1 MAKKEKAEPQE
12 TSKEANE
19 ITKNTLKAL
28 LDGNKTDHYN
38 YVEQIS
44 TKVTSGS
51 LFLDAG
57 IALTEG
63 VHRFCGVSGAGK
75 TSEAAEVVRNFL
87 NGEKRGK
94 ALWVKAEGRLGENVV
109 KRSGVKFV
117 FKQEE
122 WDYGTCFVLESNT
135 FEFIC
140 EMISAFVESFREL
153 GDKLAI
159 VIDSV
164 DGLKLKSDKNNA
176 LTKEKTAGPQ
186 LLMKRFLKEA
196 YYPIVKNGV
205 ICIAISQ
212 VTSTI
217 AKDDY
222 APPALTS
229 GGGGNALLHWSS
241 YILEFQGKNWGDNI
255 LKDGPNT
262 KFDKEKN
269 PIIGHN
275 VRVVVKKGDKENEG
289 ITISYPIKHG
299 RQDGNSIWKE
309 QEIIFFGKRWGL
321 IETSGAWY
329 SLEKSIKAGAEEE
342 LKIQIPEKVQGQNNF
357 LLYLESQPAL
367 VQFLFDK
374 IRSVEGK

>member
-1 MAKKEKAEPQE
+1 MAKKEEP
-12 TSKEANE
+12 KIDGNK
-19 ITKNTLKAL
+19 ITKETLKAL
-28 LDGNKTDHYN
+28 LDKNKADHYN
-38 YVEQIS
+38 YVENIT

-57 IALTEG
+57 IGLCEG
-63 VHRFCGVSGAGK
+63 IHRFCGPAGAGK
-75 TSEAAEVVRNFL
+75 TSEAAEVIRNFL
-87 NGEKRGK
+87 IGEKRGK
-94 ALWVKAEGRLGENVV
+94 ALWVKAEGRLGENIQ

-117 FKQEE
+117 FTQEE

-164 DGLKLKSDKNNA
+164 DGLKLKSDANNA

-196 YYPIVKNGV
+196 YYPIIKNGV

-212 VTSTI
+212 ITSTI

-241 YILEFQGKNWGDNI
+241 YILEFQGKLWGDNI

-262 KFDKEKN
+262 KFEKDKN

-275 VRVVVKKGDKENEG
+275 VRVVIKKGDKENEG

-299 RQDGNSIWKE
+299 RENGNSIWKE
-309 QEIIFFGKRWGL
+309 QEIIFFAKRWGL

-329 SLEKSIKAGAEEE
+329 NFEKSVKKSAEEA
-342 LKIQIPEKVQGQNNF
+342 LKLEIPEKIQGQNNF
-357 LLYLESQPAL
+357 LIYLESQPTL

-374 IRSVEGK
+374 IRMVEGK

>member
-1 MAKKEKAEPQE
+1 MAKKEEAPKVDGNKV
-12 TSKEANE
+12 TKE
-19 ITKNTLKAL
+19 TLKAL
-28 LDGNKTDHYN
+28 LDKNKSDHYN
-38 YVEQIS
+38 YIENVH

-51 LFLDAG
+51 LYLDSE
-57 IALTEG
+57 IALCEG
-63 VHRFCGVSGAGK
+63 IHRFCGPSGAGK
-75 TSEAAEVVRNFL
+75 TSEAAEVIRNFL
-87 NGEKRGK
+87 IQEKSGK
-94 ALWVKAEGRLGENVV
+94 ALWVKAEGRLGDNVQ

-117 FKQEE
+117 FTQEE
-122 WDYGTCFVLESNT
+122 WEYGTCFVLESNT

-140 EMISAFVESFREL
+140 EMISTFVDSFREL

-164 DGLKLKSDKNNA
+164 DGLKLKSDANNA

-222 APPALTS
+222 TPPALTS
-229 GGGGNALLHWSS
+229 GGGGNALLHWAS
-241 YILEFQGKNWGDNI
+241 YILEFQGKMWGDKI

-262 KFDKEKN
+262 KYDKEKN
-269 PIIGHN
+269 PEIGHMVN
-275 VRVVVKKGDKENEG
+275 VVIKKGDKENEG
-289 ITISYPIKHG
+289 LKVSYPIKHG
-299 RQDGNSIWKE
+299 RENGNSIWRE
-309 QEIIFFGKRWGL
+309 QEIIFFAKRWGL

-329 SLEKSIKAGAEEE
+329 SFEKSIKKGAEEA
-342 LKIQIPEKVQGQNNF
+342 LKMEIPEKIQGQNNF
-357 LLYLESQPAL
+357 LLFLESNQKL
-367 VQFLFDK
+367 VDWLFKK
-374 IRSVEGK
+374 ILAVEGKV